1 MNFQPQSFL
10 KLKRERTITKLINP
24 LISISI
30 LILLFLCLVGIRQ
43 IQDKISYHLDNA
55 EVLICGE
62 RIDMSEFV
70 K

>member
-1 MNFQPQSFL
+1 MLVQPKTFL

-24 LISISI
+24 IISISI
-30 LILLFLCLVGIRQ
+30 LILLFLCLVDIRQ
-43 IQDKISYHLDNA
+43 IQDKINYHLDNA

-62 RIDMSEFV
+62 RIDMSEFI